1 MLSTAEIVYRNASD
15 EAGAGNSL
23 TGARADVC
31 RRPRPSRRIGL
42 RLARSMMGAGAFLT
56 WFGMLSLARYLDVG
70 PANTLFV
77 HFVALGGLF
86 VYIERAIGL
95 HDMEQAVNLRVAVAL
110 GVAAMLIE
118 ALIVFV
124 GYNGWRGAHSMM
136 VIGVMGGGMVAI
148 RAGLVLTCRAL
159 VRAGVVAKTVM
170 VVGPDSEL
178 RREVL
183 VELDSLVGVR
193 TVAVHPGD
201 DFQPLAEEMAIGPV
215 DEAILVA
222 GETLE
227 LQEVVDGLEV
237 HAVNILFI
245 APIPAGPVERRL
257 RFRSPIEHGRVLQDR
272 RQTGGSY
279 LIKRAIDVVL
289 SAAALIVLSPL
300 LFAIAIAIR
309 LDSPGPALFKQTRFG
324 YGGREFLM
332 WKFRSMRTDAADH
345 SGSALT
351 KRNDDRV
358 TRLGRFLRSSSLDEL
373 PQLVNILIGELSI
386 VGPRPHPSGAKAGD
400 VLYDELIGNFKARYR
415 VRPGLTGLAQCSGL
429 RGNTDTEAKL
439 IARFEKD
446 MEYVE
451 TWTILRDIE
460 IMLKTVAHLIG
471 RENAY

>member
-1 MLSTAEIVYRNASD
+1 MLSTAEIVYRKASD
-15 EAGAGNSL
+15 EAGTGNSL
-23 TGARADVC
+23 HGSVPQVRIRSRPARRA
-31 RRPRPSRRIGL
+31 GL
-42 RLARSMMGAGAFLT
+42 RLARSLMGVAAFLT
-56 WFGMLSLARYLDVG
+56 WFGMLSVARYLDVG
-70 PANTLFV
+70 PAHTLFV

-95 HDMEQAVNLRVAVAL
+95 HDMEQAVNLRVAFAL
-110 GVAAMLIE
+110 AVAAMLIE
-118 ALIVFV
+118 ALILLVSF
-124 GYNGWRGAHSMM
+124 NGWRGAHSIF
-136 VIGVMGGGMVAI
+136 VVGAMGGGMLAI
-148 RAGLVLTCRAL
+148 RSGLVLVCRAL
-159 VRAGVVAKTVM
+159 VRTGVVAKTVV
-170 VVGPDSEL
+170 VVGPESPL
-178 RREVL
+178 RDEVL

-193 TVAVHPGD
+193 TVAVHSGD
-201 DFQPLAEEMAIGPV
+201 DFQPLAEEMAAGPV
-215 DEAILVA
+215 DEVILVA
-222 GETLE
+222 SEP
-227 LQEVVDGLEV
+227 LQLQPIVDGLEV
-237 HAVNILFI
+237 HAIDLLFI
-245 APIPAGPVERRL
+245 APMPAGPVERRL

-272 RQTGGSY
+272 RQSGGSY
-279 LIKRAIDVVL
+279 LIKRAIDVTL
-289 SAAALIVLSPL
+289 SATALVVLAPL
-300 LFAIAIAIR
+300 LLAIAIAVR

-345 SGSALT
+345 SGSTLT

-358 TRLGRFLRSSSLDEL
+358 TRLGGFLRSSSLDEL

-439 IARFEKD
+439 ISRFEKD

-460 IMLKTVAHLIG
+460 IMLKTVAHLVG

>member
-1 MLSTAEIVYRNASD
+1 MLSTPKIVYRNASD
-15 EAGAGNSL
+15 GLGNNLQES
-23 TGARADVC
+23 RAAHC
-31 RRPRPSRRIGL
+31 LRPRPSRRIGL
-42 RLARSMMGAGAFLT
+42 RLARSMTGVGAFLT
-56 WFGMLSLARYLDVG
+56 WFGMLSVARYLDVG
-70 PANTLFV
+70 PAHTLFV

-110 GVAAMLIE
+110 AVSAMLIE
-118 ALIVFV
+118 ALILLVSF
-124 GYNGWRGAHSMM
+124 NGWRGGHSMF
-136 VIGVMGGGMVAI
+136 VIGMMGGGVLAV
-148 RAGLVLTCRAL
+148 RSGLVLLCRAL

-170 VVGPDSEL
+170 VVGPDSPL
-178 RREVL
+178 RDQVL

-201 DFQPLAEEMAIGPV
+201 DFQPLAEEMEAGPV
-215 DEAILVA
+215 DEVILVA
-222 GETLE
+222 REP
-227 LQEVVDGLEV
+227 LQLQGVVDGLEV
-237 HAVNILFI
+237 HAVDLLFI
-245 APIPAGPVERRL
+245 APMPAGPVERRL

-279 LIKRAIDVVL
+279 LIKRAIDVAL
-289 SAAALIVLSPL
+289 SATALIFLSPL
-300 LFAIAIAIR
+300 LLAIAVAVR
-309 LDSPGPALFKQTRFG
+309 LDSPGPALFKQIRFG

-351 KRNDDRV
+351 KRNDERV
-358 TRLGRFLRSSSLDEL
+358 TRLGGFLRSSSLDEL

-400 VLYDELIGNFKARYR
+400 VLYDELIKNFKARYR

-460 IMLKTVAHLIG
+460 IMLKTVAHLVG

>member
-15 EAGAGNSL
+15 GAEAGPNLQDS
-23 TGARADVC
+23 RATLEG
-31 RRPRPSRRIGL
+31 RPRPSRRIGL
-42 RLARSMMGAGAFLT
+42 RLARSMMGAASFLT

-70 PANTLFV
+70 PAHTLFV
-77 HFVALGGLF
+77 HFIVLGGF
-86 VYIERAIGL
+86 FSYTERAIGL
-95 HDMEQAVNLRVAVAL
+95 HDMAQAVNLRVAVAIAVGAVL
-110 GVAAMLIE
+110 VE
-118 ALIVFV
+118 ALILFT
-124 GYNGWRGAHSMM
+124 GYNGWRGAHSAM
-136 VIGVMGGGMVAI
+136 VIGAIGGGMLAV
-148 RAGLVLTCRAL
+148 RAGLVLLCRAL
-159 VRAGVVAKTVM
+159 IKAGVVAKTVM
-170 VVGPDSEL
+170 VVGPDSPL

-193 TVAVHPGD
+193 TVAIHPGD
-201 DFQPLAEEMAIGPV
+201 DFAPLAEEMKAGPI
-215 DEAILVA
+215 DEVILVA
-222 GETLE
+222 GQRLE

-237 HAVNILFI
+237 HAVDILFI

-257 RFRSPIEHGRVLQDR
+257 RFRSAIEHGRVLQDR

-279 LIKRAIDVVL
+279 LIKRGIDVVL
-289 SAAALIVLSPL
+289 SATALIVLSPL
-300 LFAIAIAIR
+300 LLAIAIAVR

-345 SGSALT
+345 SGSTLT
-351 KRNDDRV
+351 TRNDQRV

-400 VLYDELIGNFKARYR
+400 VLYDDLIGNFKARYR

-460 IMLKTVAHLIG
+460 IMLKTVAHLVG

>member
-1 MLSTAEIVYRNASD
+1 MLSTAEIVYRKASD
-15 EAGAGNSL
+15 EAGTGNSL
-23 TGARADVC
+23 HGSVPQVRIRSRPARRV
-31 RRPRPSRRIGL
+31 GL
-42 RLARSMMGAGAFLT
+42 RLARSLMGLAAFLT
-56 WFGMLSLARYLDVG
+56 WFGMLSVARYLDVG
-70 PANTLFV
+70 PAHTLFV

-95 HDMEQAVNLRVAVAL
+95 HDMEQAVNLRVAFAL
-110 GVAAMLIE
+110 AVAAMLIE
-118 ALIVFV
+118 ALILLVSF
-124 GYNGWRGAHSMM
+124 NGWRGAHSIF
-136 VIGVMGGGMVAI
+136 VVGAMGGGMLAI
-148 RAGLVLTCRAL
+148 RSGLVLVCRAL
-159 VRAGVVAKTVM
+159 VRTGVVAKTVV
-170 VVGPDSEL
+170 VVGPESPL
-178 RREVL
+178 RDEVL

-193 TVAVHPGD
+193 TVAVHSGD
-201 DFQPLAEEMAIGPV
+201 DFQPLAEEMAAGPV
-215 DEAILVA
+215 DEVILVA
-222 GETLE
+222 SEP
-227 LQEVVDGLEV
+227 LQLQPIVDGLEV
-237 HAVNILFI
+237 HAIDLLFI
-245 APIPAGPVERRL
+245 APMPAGPVERRL

-272 RQTGGSY
+272 RQSGGSY
-279 LIKRAIDVVL
+279 LIKRAIDVTL
-289 SAAALIVLSPL
+289 SATALVVLAPL
-300 LFAIAIAIR
+300 LLAIAIAVR

-345 SGSALT
+345 SGSTLT

-358 TRLGRFLRSSSLDEL
+358 TRLGGFLRSSSLDEL

-439 IARFEKD
+439 ISRFEKD

-460 IMLKTVAHLIG
+460 IMLKTVAHLVG